1 MDQSIYKDIATR
13 TKGDIYI
20 GVVGP
25 VRTGKSTFIRR
36 FMDLAVLP
44 QITDSYD
51 KQRTED
57 ELPQSAQGRTI
68 MTTEPKFVP
77 SEGAELTLAD
87 DLTCNVRLIDCVGYL
102 VKSANGH
109 MEGDSPRMVSTP
121 WSDEKLP
128 FEQAAEIGTNKVI
141 TQHSTVG
148 VVVTA
153 DGSFSEIPREDYILP
168 EERVIRELKEMGKPF
183 VVVLNTASPFAKE
196 TIQLAKDMSAEYGVP
211 VLPINCLQLKEE
223 NIADILEKLL
233 YEFPLS
239 EMHIRLPKWV
249 DALPVSHWLKNGII
263 SHIKNAVKDI
273 KYLYQ
278 IRENIDDLKN
288 DNINKAYLQTL
299 DLGTGVGEVELGLDE
314 TLFYKMLS
322 ETTGSEIED
331 EYRLISTL
339 KELTAAKKNYDVIK
353 DALEQVNL
361 KGYGV
366 VTPQMSDIT
375 TEKPQVVKQGS
386 GYGVSIK
393 AKAPVIHMIKT
404 GVETDVAPVVGSESQ
419 SKDLADYLADT
430 DEFMDYKIFGKSVGE
445 LIEEDLRIKLT
456 RLPEDARD
464 KFRSTI
470 EKIVNEGNGGII
482 CILL

>member
-44 QITDSYD
+44 QISDTYD

-77 SEGAELTLAD
+77 SEGVQLNLAD

-141 TQHSTVG
+141 TQHSTIG
-148 VVVTA
+148 IVVTT
-153 DGSFSEIPREDYILP
+153 DGSFSDIPREDYILP
-168 EERVIRELKEMGKPF
+168 EERVIRELKEMAKPF
-183 VVVLNTASPFAKE
+183 VVVLNTSAPYSKE
-196 TIQLAKDMSAEYGVP
+196 TQQLAADLSANYGVP
-211 VLPINCLQLKEE
+211 VLPISCLQLKEE
-223 NIADILEKLL
+223 NITEILEKLL

-239 EMHIRLPKWV
+239 EMHIKLPKWV
-249 DALPVSHWLKNGII
+249 ETLPLDHWLKSNII

-278 IRENIDDLKN
+278 IKENLNGFKN
-288 DNINKAYLQTL
+288 SNICSAYLQVL
-299 DLGTGVGEVELGLDE
+299 NLGTGVGELELGLEDS
-314 TLFYKMLS
+314 LFYKMLS
-322 ETTGSEIED
+322 ETTGTEIED
-331 EYRLISTL
+331 EYKLISAL
-339 KELTAAKKNYDVIK
+339 KELTAAKRNYDVIK

-361 KGYGV
+361 NGYGI
-366 VTPQMSDIT
+366 VTPQMSDIK
-375 TEKPQVVKQGS
+375 TEKPQVIKQGS

-419 SKDLADYLADT
+419 SRDLAEYLADT
-430 DEFMDYKIFGKSVGE
+430 EEFMDYKIFGKSVGE
-445 LIEEDLRIKLT
+445 LIEDDLRVKLT
-456 RLPEDARD
+456 HLPEDVRD
-464 KFRSTI
+464 KFRGTI
-470 EKIVNEGNGGII
+470 EKIVNEGSGGII